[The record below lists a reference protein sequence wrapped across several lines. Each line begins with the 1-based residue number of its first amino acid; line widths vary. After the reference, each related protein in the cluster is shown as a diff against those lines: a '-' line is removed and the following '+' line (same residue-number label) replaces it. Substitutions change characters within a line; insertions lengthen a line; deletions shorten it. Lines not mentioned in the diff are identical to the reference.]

1 VPGPALDRFVAAH
14 AAALRTADTPE
25 FRRTLNHRTA
35 PDRDPRVRRYWRL
48 AGEVTG
54 DPAPLGVAH
63 TWLLDALDR
72 SVA

>member
-1 VPGPALDRFVAAH
+1 LNV
-14 AAALRTADTPE
+14 RTAS
-25 FRRTLNHRTA
+25 
-35 PDRDPRVRRYWRL
+35 DRDPRVRRYWHL

-54 DPAPLGVAH
+54 EAAPMGVTH

>member
-1 VPGPALDRFVAAH
+1 VGAG
-14 AAALRTADTPE
+14 DTPS
-25 FRRTLNHRTA
+25 FRRALNLRTA
-35 PDRDPRVRRYWRL
+35 PDRDPRVRRYWHL

-54 DPAPLGVAH
+54 EAAPMGVTH